1 MLKVL
6 YWIFDIFTY
15 LLIIPIVLVAFT
27 GHISQQYSPLIFGVA
42 YAFLAARQIL
52 DWRVHPGQKLSKL
65 DNFYMPPTS
74 FCLCFTST
82 DSGDKCDDGA
92 AVLQTQRH
100 Q

>member
-27 GHISQQYSPLIFGVA
+27 GHIPQRYSPLIFGVA

-65 DNFYMPPTS
+65 DKFLYASYIILSLLYLYGFWRQM
-74 FCLCFTST
+74 
-82 DSGDKCDDGA
+82 
-92 AVLQTQRH
+92 R
-100 Q
+100 

>member
-27 GHISQQYSPLIFGVA
+27 GHIPQQYSPLIFGVA

-52 DWRVHPGQKLSKL
+52 DWHVHPGQKLSKL
-65 DNFYMPPTS
+65 DKFLYASYIILSLLYLYGFWRQM
-74 FCLCFTST
+74 
-82 DSGDKCDDGA
+82 
-92 AVLQTQRH
+92 R
-100 Q
+100 